1 MEGWVPH
8 IRCDSRTGTAQGD
21 CGLHETCS
29 SHVKTMA
36 AGWAEG
42 HRDTKVY
49 SQGSMTPWMWD
60 GRGERATGDSQVS
73 CLGVYM
79 VDSILVNSRA
89 IYQDEG
95 QKTRWVGGKK
105 GGDEF

>member
-1 MEGWVPH
+1 M
-8 IRCDSRTGTAQGD
+8 
-21 CGLHETCS
+21 
-29 SHVKTMA
+29 
-36 AGWAEG
+36 
-42 HRDTKVY
+42 Y
-49 SQGSMTPWMWD
+49 SQGSMTPGMWE
-60 GRGERATGDSQVS
+60 GRGVGATGDSQVS

-95 QKTRWVGGKK
+95 QKTRRVGAKK